1 MSRQPLYPRINIRIP
16 QELILKQNRLAAII
30 GTKVLSGASKAGF
43 ALAGLSIAIGAAP
56 QAMAANADSY
66 PERTISWIVPF
77 PPGGAMDAIARVLSD
92 SMSQDLGQSIVV
104 ENKPGAGGNIGATQV
119 ARAKPDGY
127 TIMIAAN
134 GMAVNPFLY
143 SNLKYDPIKDF
154 EPISLLA
161 AVPNILVTQAS
172 RTDVNS
178 LEDVIRQA
186 KEKPGDFTY
195 ASAGVGTSI
204 HLAGALF
211 TYTGKLD
218 MLHIPYKGSGP
229 AVSDLMGGQVDYM
242 FDSITSAK
250 PYIETGKLKALA
262 ITTKTRSSVLPDLPT
277 VAESGMEGYELTPW
291 FATFAPAG
299 TPPEIIAKLNQSM
312 LKAMETDRV
321 KQIFATIGAE
331 KIGSTPEEL
340 RSYMADETAKW
351 KKVIAETGISID

>member
-1 MSRQPLYPRINIRIP
+1 MPSYAHPPARSRFAHGALRF
-16 QELILKQNRLAAII
+16 
-30 GTKVLSGASKAGF
+30 GLS
-43 ALAGLSIAIGAAP
+43 LAGLATVLASAP
-56 QAMAANADSY
+56 AQATDTTSDY
-66 PERTISWIVPF
+66 PSRTISWVVPF
-77 PPGGAMDAIARVLSD
+77 PPGGAMDAIARVLGET
-92 SMSQDLGQSIVV
+92 MSQEFGQSIVI
-104 ENKPGAGGNIGATQV
+104 ENKPGAGGNIGATHV

-134 GMAVNPFLY
+134 GMAVNPAMY
-143 SNLKYDPIKDF
+143 SRLNYDPIKDF

-178 LEDVIRQA
+178 LQDVVRQV
-186 KEKPGDFTY
+186 KEKPGHFTY

-218 MLHIPYKGSGP
+218 MLHVPYKGSGP
-229 AVSDLMGGQVDYM
+229 AVADLMGGQVDYM

-250 PYIETGKLKALA
+250 PHIESGKLKALA
-262 ITTKTRSSVLPDLPT
+262 VTTSKRSSTLPELPT

-299 TPPEIIAKLNQSM
+299 TPAPIIEKLNTSM
-312 LKAMETDRV
+312 IKAMQTDRV
-321 KQIFATIGAE
+321 KEIFATIGAE
-331 KIGSTPEEL
+331 YIGSSPEEL
-340 RSYMADETAKW
+340 GRYLAEETAKW
-351 KKVIAETGISID
+351 NKIIAETGISVD